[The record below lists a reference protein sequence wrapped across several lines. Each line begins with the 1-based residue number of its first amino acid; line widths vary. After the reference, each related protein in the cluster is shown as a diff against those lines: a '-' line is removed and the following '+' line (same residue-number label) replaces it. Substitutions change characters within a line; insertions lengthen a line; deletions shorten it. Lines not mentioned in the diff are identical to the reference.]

1 MLVIWDLVDDCV
13 LCLGNNCMNLWHDLE
28 LGEKAPEQFNV
39 IIEIPKGSKNKYEID
54 KKTGLIKL
62 DRAMKTSQD
71 YPFDYGFA
79 PQTLWEDGDALDVI
93 VLSTYPLATNILVEV
108 RPVAV
113 MHMIDGGEGDDKIIA
128 VPVKDPRWE
137 DTKDMADLNKHMLK
151 EFKHFFE
158 TYKSIEDK
166 KVEITGIEGKEAALE
181 AVRKSVELYREKF
194 SE

>member
-1 MLVIWDLVDDCV
+1 
-13 LCLGNNCMNLWHDLE
+13 MNLWRDLE
-28 LGEKAPEQFNV
+28 LGENAPEKINV

-93 VLSTYPLATNILVEV
+93 VLSTYPLTTGILVEV

-113 MHMIDGGEGDDKIIA
+113 MHMIDCGESDDKIIT
-128 VPVKDPRWE
+128 VPVSDPRWE
-137 DTKDMADLNKHMLK
+137 DVKDLEDINKHTIK
-151 EFKHFFE
+151 EFKHFLE
-158 TYKSIEDK
+158 TYKVIENK
-166 KVEITGIEGKEAALE
+166 KVEITGVDGKDKAIEAIE
-181 AVRKSVELYREKF
+181 KSVEMYKNKF
-194 SE
+194 SK